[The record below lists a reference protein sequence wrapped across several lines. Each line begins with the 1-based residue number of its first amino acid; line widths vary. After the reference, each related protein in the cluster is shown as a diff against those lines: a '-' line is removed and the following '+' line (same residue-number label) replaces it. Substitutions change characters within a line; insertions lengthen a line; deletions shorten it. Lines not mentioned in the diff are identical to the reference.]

1 MKRLLVFTENYV
13 RGGGNRYLV
22 DTVNA
27 LSGSFNEVVIAGNPN
42 SLFSEDRA
50 RLRVSFSWLPVHI
63 LTQGR
68 LMQGAKAWPRPLK
81 VIPWLAA
88 LVLAPVLSLYNLI
101 VCLRLIGKTEPSMV
115 LGCNG
120 GYPGG
125 RSVLAMLVA
134 ARCLNVP
141 AVLSVVSVP
150 MPRSTIGLYGR
161 ITDSLVGRAASA
173 VIVNAEAVADG
184 LRSLRGFPAEKI
196 RIVHNGLEDKVSSRR
211 EVSAELRV
219 GCVSRLDKEKGVL
232 YLLEA
237 FSLLASAH
245 PALRLVMVGQGD
257 VSDILARR
265 VNELALNERVD
276 LVGYYDGDIGV
287 ALAEIDIY
295 VFPSLHEGFP
305 YSILEAM
312 RAGCAIVATSVGG
325 IPEAISNEREG
336 LLVEPASA
344 QALADAMARLIADEE
359 LRTRLGSAARAR
371 FVKEFSLKAMGERLA
386 GAFLTAIGDE
396 DLAGRVKHDAG
407 LSN

>member
-13 RGGGNRYLV
+13 RGGGNRYLI
-22 DTVNA
+22 DSVNA
-27 LSGSFNEVVIAGNPN
+27 VNGLFNEVVIAGNPG

-50 RLRVSFSWLPVHI
+50 RLRAGFSWLPVDVI
-63 LTQGR
+63 TKGR
-68 LMQGAKAWPRPLK
+68 LMEGAKAWPRFLK
-81 VIPWLAA
+81 LIPWLAA

-101 VCLRLIGKTEPSMV
+101 ICLRLIGKTEPSTV

-125 RSVLAMLVA
+125 QSVLAMLVA
-134 ARCLNVP
+134 ARCLKVP

-150 MPRSTIGLYGR
+150 MQRSTIGLYGR
-161 ITDSLVGRAASA
+161 ITDSLVSWAASA
-173 VIVNAEAVADG
+173 IIVNAKAVADG
-184 LRSLRGFPAEKI
+184 MRSLRGFPAEKI
-196 RIVHNGLEDKVSSRR
+196 IVVHNGLEDKVSSRR
-211 EVSAELRV
+211 EVSDELRV

-237 FSLLASAH
+237 FSLLAPVHST
-245 PALRLVMVGQGD
+245 LRLVMVGQGD
-257 VSDILARR
+257 ASDVLARR

-276 LVGYYDGDIGV
+276 LVGYYDGDISV
-287 ALAEIDIY
+287 VLAEIDIY

-344 QALADAMARLIADEE
+344 QALADAIARLIADKA
-359 LRTRLGSAARAR
+359 LRARLGAAARAR
-371 FVKEFSLKAMGERLA
+371 FIKEFSLKAMGGRLVDV
-386 GAFLTAIGDE
+386 FLTAIGDE
-396 DLAGRVKHDAG
+396 DLAGRVKHDAE
-407 LSN
+407 LSS